1 MGRAVEKEAKALQ
14 DKASCGKLTVK
25 DGWLEC
31 PSCRRNRRMMQIR
44 PDAEGRNIVAFCRV
58 CKTEHIVNIVKG
70 ECFESYGQ

>member
-1 MGRAVEKEAKALQ
+1 MEEKVLQ
-14 DKASCGKLTVK
+14 ECGKRGRMLTVAN
-25 DGWLEC
+25 GWLEC

-58 CKTEHIVNIVKG
+58 CKTEHIVDIVKG